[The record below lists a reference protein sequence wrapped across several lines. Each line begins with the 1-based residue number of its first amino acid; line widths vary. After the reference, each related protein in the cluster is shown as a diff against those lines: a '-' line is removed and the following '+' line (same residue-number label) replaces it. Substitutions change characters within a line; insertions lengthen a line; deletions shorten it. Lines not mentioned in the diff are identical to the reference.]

1 MSNEPSVTVIIPY
14 KKDLRYLFSAINSV
28 SKQTYKNYIIKI
40 IYDNTNK
47 LDLKKINIFIKNNSS
62 EKFPPI
68 KIYVNEENLGAGLSR
83 NIAIKKSNT
92 KYIAFLDSDDLWKS
106 EKLKEQIFFMEKNK
120 LLFSHT
126 SYTIIDTN
134 KKFLSSRIAR
144 SIITFMELT
153 KSCDIGLSTVIIN
166 TKFLKNNKFY
176 FPKIKTKEDFVL
188 WLKIASKLKSLNGI
202 NKKLS
207 YYRKTNNSLSSNKL
221 VSLVNGYKVYR
232 KYMKFNII
240 KSVYY
245 LFILSTKSLKKNL
258 FNNF

>member
-106 EKLKEQIFFMEKNK
+106 EKLKEQIFLWRKINYYFRTH
-120 LLFSHT
+120 LIPSL
-126 SYTIIDTN
+126 IQI
-134 KKFLSSRIAR
+134 KKFFHR
-144 SIITFMELT
+144 ELR
-153 KSCDIGLSTVIIN
+153 DL
-166 TKFLKNNKFY
+166 
-176 FPKIKTKEDFVL
+176 
-188 WLKIASKLKSLNGI
+188 
-202 NKKLS
+202 
-207 YYRKTNNSLSSNKL
+207 
-221 VSLVNGYKVYR
+221 
-232 KYMKFNII
+232 
-240 KSVYY
+240 
-245 LFILSTKSLKKNL
+245 
-258 FNNF
+258 

>member
-92 KYIAFLDSDDLWKS
+92 KYIAFLDS
-106 EKLKEQIFFMEKNK
+106 
-120 LLFSHT
+120 
-126 SYTIIDTN
+126 
-134 KKFLSSRIAR
+134 
-144 SIITFMELT
+144 
-153 KSCDIGLSTVIIN
+153 
-166 TKFLKNNKFY
+166 
-176 FPKIKTKEDFVL
+176 
-188 WLKIASKLKSLNGI
+188 
-202 NKKLS
+202 
-207 YYRKTNNSLSSNKL
+207 
-221 VSLVNGYKVYR
+221 
-232 KYMKFNII
+232 
-240 KSVYY
+240 
-245 LFILSTKSLKKNL
+245 
-258 FNNF
+258 